1 MLECRY
7 ASSIYYNQENGYTV
21 AVYET
26 EDEIPEGKKE
36 IGKQQFIAVGCE
48 LPRNEGL
55 DISLKGQWKESERYG
70 KQYHVASFEI
80 QMPTT
85 GEGVKAYLSSGLIK
99 GVGPIIAERIVDR
112 FGKNTFYVFEQCP
125 ERLLEIPG
133 ITQRKLDSILEG
145 YHKSENIRQLSL
157 FLSSAGVTPKKI
169 EKIQEHFGYKA
180 VSIIKKDPFR
190 LCEMEGFG
198 FKTVDPIARKVK
210 HFQADNPLRIKAAIL
225 YVLKEAEGEGH
236 LYLEVPEI
244 LTRTKS
250 LLLSLIHI

>member
-1 MLECRY
+1 M
-7 ASSIYYNQENGYTV
+7 

-112 FGKNTFYVFEQCP
+112 FAPSMSLNNVQNVCLKFQELHKESWIVF
-125 ERLLEIPG
+125 
-133 ITQRKLDSILEG
+133 
-145 YHKSENIRQLSL
+145 
-157 FLSSAGVTPKKI
+157 
-169 EKIQEHFGYKA
+169 
-180 VSIIKKDPFR
+180 
-190 LCEMEGFG
+190 
-198 FKTVDPIARKVK
+198 
-210 HFQADNPLRIKAAIL
+210 
-225 YVLKEAEGEGH
+225 
-236 LYLEVPEI
+236 
-244 LTRTKS
+244 
-250 LLLSLIHI
+250 